1 MVIADI
7 PSLIVRVPC
16 KYAAPRFMLPMELL
30 VTIFTFLPSLK
41 AIAVC
46 ASVSRLWRQA
56 AGQAMPRVLD
66 FNEDCPKHG
75 SRALALLFER
85 PLGPVEVV
93 RMPRCPKGFTQ
104 QELLFARICYQASA
118 LQEVTM

>member
-56 AGQAMPRVLD
+56 AGAAMRLSDYVAPGNASR
-66 FNEDCPKHG
+66 HG
-75 SRALALLFER
+75 
-85 PLGPVEVV
+85 
-93 RMPRCPKGFTQ
+93 
-104 QELLFARICYQASA
+104 
-118 LQEVTM
+118 LQ